1 MGEAFSEFA
10 AKRNRKDGT
19 VALVWKHNLQE
30 VKSYELYKGEGEKG
44 ASLWKVIR
52 GFEQGIQDPDAKRGT
67 PYEYMIRAVLASGKT
82 GAVAK
87 VKIQ

>member
-1 MGEAFSEFA
+1 M
-10 AKRNRKDGT
+10 RK
-19 VALVWKHNLQE
+19 ALR
-30 VKSYELYKGEGEKG
+30 YG
-44 ASLWKVIR
+44 KVIR